1 MIFLGK
7 KLQFLLGRE
16 RIHAATSFQYLQD
29 LVLKEPDTQ
38 QSVVYVLTE
47 KYWLS
52 FINFPGKEAGAAGV
66 NCVDLQSYSCDL
78 GVRWCFFF
86 PPICSLQAKLG

>member
-52 FINFPGKEAGAAGV
+52 FINIPWEGGRSCWCELRGPAE
-66 NCVDLQSYSCDL
+66 LQL
-78 GVRWCFFF
+78 
-86 PPICSLQAKLG
+86 